1 MKAAPSPCYNP
12 ATMPDL
18 LIEADALTKDFD
30 GFRAVEDVHL
40 GVRAGE
46 IVALLGPNGA
56 GKTTTIRMLAALL
69 APTRGTARIAGTD
82 VVLDPQTVRTKI
94 GLLTEHHG
102 LYTRM
107 RSEEYLEF
115 FGGAYGMTRQA
126 VRSRSNVLLEQFGLA
141 GDRRRRLGEYSK
153 GMRQKLALV
162 RALLHDP
169 PVLLLDEP
177 TSAMDPSSAFQ
188 VRQGIRAL
196 RRASRA
202 IIVCTHNLKEAEALA
217 DRIAII
223 RGGRIAADG
232 TSASLKSAF
241 LRGRRMEVRIADALN
256 GTAGLLPEGAVLEE
270 TGETWLRFRCEDPER
285 TNPLVLEAL
294 ARAGLRVVTLS
305 EVEGGL
311 EDVYL
316 EVVGRPRSSG

>member
-1 MKAAPSPCYNP
+1 MKAGTSHCYNP

-18 LIEADALTKDFD
+18 LIEAESLTKDFD
-30 GFRAVEDVHL
+30 GFRAVEDVNL
-40 GVRAGE
+40 EVRAGE

-56 GKTTTIRMLAALL
+56 GKTTTIRMLASLL
-69 APTRGTARIAGTD
+69 VPTSGTARIADVD
-82 VVLDPQTVRTKI
+82 VVQDPQSVRTKI

-107 RSEEYLEF
+107 RSQEYLEF
-115 FGGAYGMTRQA
+115 FGGAYGLRRDI
-126 VRSRSNVLLEQFGLA
+126 VRSRARGLLEQFGLA
-141 GDRRRRLGEYSK
+141 DDRDRRLGEYSK

-188 VRQGIRAL
+188 VRESIRAL
-196 RRASRA
+196 RQASRA

-232 TSASLKSAF
+232 TSESLKSAF
-241 LRGRRMEVRIADALN
+241 LGGRRMEVRIAGSLN
-256 GTAGLLPEGAVLEE
+256 GVGGLLPDGAVLEE
-270 TGETWLRFRCEDPER
+270 SGEDWLRFRCADPER
-285 TNPLVLEAL
+285 TNPQVLEAM
-294 ARAGLRVVTLS
+294 ARAGLRVVTLA

-311 EDVYL
+311 EEVYL
-316 EVVGRPRSSG
+316 EVVGKGRSGA

>member
-1 MKAAPSPCYNP
+1 LRAAPCDCYNP
-12 ATMPDL
+12 ATMPEL

-40 GVRAGE
+40 EVHAGE

-56 GKTTTIRMLAALL
+56 GKTTTIRMLASLL
-69 APTRGTARIAGTD
+69 APTYGTARIAGTD
-82 VVLDPQTVRTKI
+82 VVQDPQEVRTKI

-115 FGGAYGMTRQA
+115 FGGAYGMTRVG
-126 VRSRSNVLLEQFGLA
+126 VRSRAGVLLEQFGLER
-141 GDRRRRLGEYSK
+141 DRGRRLGEYSK

-188 VRQGIRAL
+188 VRESIREL

-241 LRGRRMEVRIADALN
+241 LGGRRMEVRIAGAFN
-256 GTAGLLPEGAVLEE
+256 GTAELLPEGAVLE
-270 TGETWLRFRCEDPER
+270 GSGKDWLRFRCEDPEQ
-285 TNPLVLEAL
+285 TNPLVLGAL

-316 EVVGRPRSSG
+316 EVVGRSRPNG